1 MSGTKGPVRDCNA
14 TEAAEEEPAIVAGA
28 HTEDVLEMLAVRSS
42 DALPSWLAARIGAWY
57 PGARRRILRVY
68 PVKAARIK
76 QLPDYEAYS
85 VAELHKVEAPVP
97 VGVDTALAEAVSSRR
112 PLTVSNWDGGA
123 RLLAA
128 LEANGEVRYLVEL
141 FGDMA
146 PAARDTR
153 LASLLAIAAKYY
165 ERLVDAETDPLT
177 KLANRGVF
185 HAHVDAGIKRW
196 TASDRNY
203 YFAILDID
211 HFKRVND
218 TFGHV
223 YGDEILVH
231 FANLMKRT
239 FRAGDLLYRVGGEEF
254 VLIYGVDPPYGG
266 ESTLERFRKAVEAY
280 PFPGVGHVTVS
291 IGYTRIS
298 EPLEPTGILIDRAD
312 SAVYYAKSHGRN
324 RVCCWEDLAEH
335 GELPA
340 EPASSRDVTL
350 F

>member
-1 MSGTKGPVRDCNA
+1 MRDGSAVETSG
-14 TEAAEEEPAIVAGA
+14 EEPAIEQGA

-42 DALPSWLAARIGAWY
+42 DALPSWLAERVGSMY
-57 PGARRRILRVY
+57 PTARRRVLRVY
-68 PVKAARIK
+68 PAKAARIK
-76 QLPDYEAYS
+76 GLPTYEAYS
-85 VAELHKVEAPVP
+85 IAELNKVEAPVP
-97 VGVDTALAEAVSSRR
+97 TGVDTALAEAIRSRR
-112 PLTVSNWDGGA
+112 PLAIAHWDGGS
-123 RLLAA
+123 RMLAA
-128 LEANGEVRYLVEL
+128 LEAHGETRYIVEL
-141 FGDMA
+141 FGDVTR
-146 PAARDTR
+146 ARHDTR

-165 ERLVDAETDPLT
+165 ERLVDAETDALT

-231 FANLMKRT
+231 FANLMRRT

-266 ESTLERFRKAVEAY
+266 DSTLERFRKAVEAY
-280 PFPGVGHVTVS
+280 PFPGVGQVTVS
-291 IGYTRIS
+291 IGYTRIA
-298 EPLEPTGILIDRAD
+298 EPLDPTGILIDRAD
-312 SAVYYAKSHGRN
+312 RAVYFAKAHGRN
-324 RVCCWEDLAEH
+324 RVCCWEDLVEH

>member
-1 MSGTKGPVRDCNA
+1 MANGGT
-14 TEAAEEEPAIVAGA
+14 AAEPAADEEPALGPGTDDI
-28 HTEDVLEMLAVRSS
+28 LEMLTVRAS
-42 DALPSWLAARIGAWY
+42 DALPSWIAERIGRWY
-57 PGARRRILRVY
+57 PGARRRVLRVY
-68 PVKAARIK
+68 PAQAARIK
-76 QLPDYEAYS
+76 QLPSYEAYS
-85 VAELHKVEAPVP
+85 IADPSRVESPVP
-97 VGVDTALAEAVSSRR
+97 TGVDTALADAIRTRR
-112 PLTVSNWDGGA
+112 ALTIAPWEGGA

-128 LEANGEVRYLVEL
+128 FESGGEARYLVEL
-141 FGDMA
+141 FGDLRG
-146 PAARDTR
+146 AAGDTR

-211 HFKRVND
+211 HFKQVND

-231 FANLMKRT
+231 FANLMRRT

-254 VLIYGVDPPYGG
+254 VLIYGVDPQYGG

-280 PFPGVGHVTVS
+280 PFPGVGRVTVS

-298 EPLEPTGILIDRAD
+298 EPLDPTGILIDRAD
-312 SAVYYAKSHGRN
+312 RAVYHAKAHGRN
-324 RVCCWEDLAEH
+324 RVACWEELVAK
-335 GELPA
+335 GEMPA
-340 EPASSRDVTL
+340 AAAASRDVTL